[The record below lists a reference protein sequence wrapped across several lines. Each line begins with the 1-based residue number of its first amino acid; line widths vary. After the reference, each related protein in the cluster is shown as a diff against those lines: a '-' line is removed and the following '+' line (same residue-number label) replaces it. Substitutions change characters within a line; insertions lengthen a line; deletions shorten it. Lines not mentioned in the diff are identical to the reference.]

1 METKKLIE
9 MSLFWHNKTDDECI
23 KMATKEGSHGSDI
36 DAEEALINMFERDF
50 WTQTNTNI
58 INELTKQVLVEK
70 YVREGVHEE
79 KIIITKE
86 PNTANWSVTR
96 KCLIEKNNIDTF
108 EVIDNIWIPM
118 LTKTNFTKE
127 DIDRINNSNGIVCT
141 SCSDGFRY
149 GFIPS

>member
-1 METKKLIE
+1 MKIKIKTKDLLE
-9 MSLFWHNKTDDECI
+9 L
-23 KMATKEGSHGSDI
+23 ATNENGL
-36 DAEEALINMFERDF
+36 DAEQTLINMIENYL
-50 WTQTNTNI
+50 WTETNANY
-58 INELTKQVLVEK
+58 INELTKQVLMEK
-70 YVREGVHEE
+70 YVREGVRED
-79 KIIITKE
+79 KIIVTNE
-86 PNTANWSVTR
+86 PNIISWSVTQ